1 MHAERYFIST
11 VFSQSL
17 RKFLMDFCET
27 CVKYMFMAKIQEK
40 YLETKVPT
48 AASNKNCSMNKHRQ
62 IHYQDYVF
70 KKHSKTHAEQ

>member
-11 VFSQSL
+11 AFSQSL
-17 RKFLMDFCET
+17 RKFLMEFRET

-48 AASNKNCSMNKHRQ
+48 AASNKNRSMNKHEQ

-70 KKHSKTHAEQ
+70 KRHSKTHAEQ